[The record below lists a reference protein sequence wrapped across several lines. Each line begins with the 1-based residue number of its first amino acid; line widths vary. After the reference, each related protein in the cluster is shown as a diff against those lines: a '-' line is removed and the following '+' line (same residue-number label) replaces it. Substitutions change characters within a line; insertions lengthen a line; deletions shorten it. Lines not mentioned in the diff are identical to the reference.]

1 LDPITLISPDGREY
15 TVATEAQY
23 HDLVEG
29 RGYRPKTQSP
39 QGHTTRAAKAR
50 SAAPAQQSSTAQST
64 EPSPQSSDQSA
75 S

>member
-1 LDPITLISPDGREY
+1 MDPITLISPEGLEY

-29 RGYRPKTQSP
+29 RGYRPKTATP
-39 QGHTTRAAKAR
+39 QGHTTRAATSTAR
-50 SAAPAQQSSTAQST
+50 SAAAQQSSTQSST
-64 EPSPQSSDQSA
+64 QSSDQSA